1 MVALWVAEDFK
12 KVATLSAATL
22 ILVLVV
28 VARQVGEALYR
39 LLLKLKG
46 KLNFIFSGDRLKKMS
61 ATILLL
67 MLCVELV
74 VLGLHSEIKEPI

>member
-1 MVALWVAEDFK
+1 MVALWVAEDFE

-46 KLNFIFSGDRLKKMS
+46 KLNFIFSGDWLKKMS
-61 ATILLL
+61 ATVLLL